1 MKYFSFLI
9 LSVTLLLCS
18 CGGEKPVTA
27 EETPATP
34 PTVTPK
40 APTPKPKATATAQSG
55 TDIQW
60 MSIEEVQQ
68 KVRKEPRKILVD
80 VYTPW
85 CGPCKMM
92 MRSTFKDPN
101 LIEYLNKNY
110 YAVKFNGE
118 SGEAITFNG
127 KKFENPNYNPA
138 IPENRRN
145 SQHQFTQS
153 LGLRGYPTLYVFDA
167 ELNKVTQSVG
177 MKSAPQLM
185 DVLKKIEG

>member
-1 MKYFSFLI
+1 MKGNFDNIISSQEL
-9 LSVTLLLCS
+9 V
-18 CGGEKPVTA
+18 
-27 EETPATP
+27 
-34 PTVTPK
+34 
-40 APTPKPKATATAQSG
+40 
-55 TDIQW
+55 
-60 MSIEEVQQ
+60 
-68 KVRKEPRKILVD
+68 LVD
-80 VYTPW
+80 FHAVW

-92 MRSTFKDPN
+92 MANTFTNPD
-101 LIEYLNKNY
+101 LIDYVNENY

-118 SGEAITFNG
+118 SGEAITFKG
-127 KKFENPNYNPA
+127 KKFENPNYNPS

-185 DVLKKIEG
+185 EVLKKIEG